1 VAGGAG
7 GPRGRVLGSTG
18 TSLEDLRAR
27 AAEPEFLASVL
38 DFVLMDDAWVI
49 ACADALEVAPGR
61 LIEMRQA
68 LPGGGLPNW
77 T

>member
-1 VAGGAG
+1 
-7 GPRGRVLGSTG
+7 
-18 TSLEDLRAR
+18 
-27 AAEPEFLASVL
+27 
-38 DFVLMDDAWVI
+38 VI
-49 ACADALEVAPGR
+49 ACADALAVAPGR